1 MLEQYMSGKYGDQWE
16 AYRRATPYRLLP
28 GIW

>member
-1 MLEQYMSGKYGDQWE
+1 MSGKYGDQWE